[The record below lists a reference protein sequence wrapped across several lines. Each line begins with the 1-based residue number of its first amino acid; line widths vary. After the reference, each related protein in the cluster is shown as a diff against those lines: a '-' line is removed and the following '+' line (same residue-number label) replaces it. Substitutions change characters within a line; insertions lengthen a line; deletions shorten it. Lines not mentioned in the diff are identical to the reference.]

1 MALVT
6 ALAAVLMMLAIG
18 GSVALNTMTEA
29 TIAANHRD
37 GLQTLYAAE
46 AGIDLS
52 ISRLRIMADWTVA
65 APDPRGTTLVQGT
78 LANLLQ
84 VTTVDPRLTV
94 TAWVIPDPKGDPN
107 VLIVQA
113 VASGAGGIRRAIQV
127 TIRGAPATPS
137 ATTRNI
143 ETIFWRE
150 R

>member
-6 ALAAVLMMLAIG
+6 ALMAVLMMLGIG
-18 GSVALNTMTEA
+18 GSVALNTMTET

-37 GLQTLYAAE
+37 ALQTLYAAE

-52 ISRLRIMADWTVA
+52 ISRLRMIADWTAV
-65 APDPRGTTLVQGT
+65 APDPRGTTLVQGP
-78 LANLLQ
+78 LADLLQ
-84 VTTVDPRLTV
+84 VTTVDPRLNLI
-94 TAWVIPDPKGDPN
+94 AWVIPDPNGDPN
-107 VLIVQA
+107 LLIVQS
-113 VASGAGGIRRAIQV
+113 VASGAGGIRRAVQV
-127 TIRGAPATPS
+127 TIRGAPAAPS